1 MRLPVCVRGSGSLGT
16 RSRIV
21 PKGRLCYISD
31 QKSAVGRQFRASCE
45 TAYVTRH
52 MPFPAATR
60 WNPIP
65 HIAYR

>member
-1 MRLPVCVRGSGSLGT
+1 MRLPACVRTGGGPGR

-21 PKGRLCYISD
+21 PDGRLCYIPG
-31 QKSAVGRQFRASCE
+31 QKSAVGRQIRASCE

-52 MPFPAATR
+52 TPFPATTR
-60 WNPIP
+60 WNPFR